1 MHHDTTEAAWKT
13 GAVPATF
20 DELGAAATRHLG
32 GERAEQWVS
41 LLRPAAALVHHRSP
55 VGAVGC
61 LGGRPPLP
69 ADFAWP
75 VWEGRGPLAH
85 IATVDLGAVARTVPR
100 VAVPDQVV
108 SAFYWDG
115 ALDGGV
121 DIVISED
128 PESAAGAALLT
139 VPDPA
144 ALTGD
149 PVPLPPELTAYP
161 RIWLAARGVWTWP
174 SLDHPAMRPLRESA
188 SDFYD
193 QLSEIGGGWHR
204 PAHQVGGHT
213 DNVQGPPA
221 IEAARW
227 DGTAWGDIDKAA
239 AAERWSLVLQID
251 TDQAAKMQWGD
262 VGVLYWLA
270 ELPPDRSSLGE
281 VRFVWQCH

>member
-1 MHHDTTEAAWKT
+1 MAAT
-13 GAVPATF
+13 H
-20 DELGAAATRHLG
+20 DELRELAQRHLSAGAA
-32 GERAEQWVS
+32 ERWVS

-55 VGAVGC
+55 DGAVGC

-75 VWEGRGPLAH
+75 VWPGQGPLAH
-85 IATVDLGAVARTVPR
+85 ITTIDLGAVARTVPG
-100 VAVPDQVV
+100 VHVPDQVV

-121 DIVISED
+121 EIVFPDD
-128 PESAAGAALLT
+128 PESAAGAALLP

-144 ALTGD
+144 TLTGN
-149 PVPLPPELTAYP
+149 PVAFPPELTVYP

-174 SLDHPAMRPLRESA
+174 SFDHPAVQAIEGST
-188 SDFYD
+188 SDLYD
-193 QLSEIGGGWHR
+193 EVADVGGGWHR

-213 DNVQGPPA
+213 DNVQGLPA
-221 IEAARW
+221 VEVERW
-227 DGTAWGDIDKAA
+227 DGTAWEDIDEAA

-251 TDQAAKMQWGD
+251 TDQSAQMQWGD

-270 ELPPDRSSLGE
+270 DLPPDCASLGE
-281 VRFVWQCH
+281 VRFTWQSH